1 MGREH
6 RAEDAPALEKSPVAA
21 AKEARSVSSCSASV
35 RLSSREALVRVRFR
49 APTFSR
55 RRGRGKECWE

>member
-49 APTFSR
+49 APTF
-55 RRGRGKECWE
+55 